1 MSLVV
6 GPQKKKRI
14 TCKSE
19 KAKDKNEELMANKA
33 KRERNYK
40 NRILK
45 KY

>member
-6 GPQKKKRI
+6 GPPKKKGI
-14 TCKSE
+14 TCKS
-19 KAKDKNEELMANKA
+19 KRTKDKNEELMANKA

>member
-6 GPQKKKRI
+6 GPPKKKRI
-14 TCKSE
+14 TCKS
-19 KAKDKNEELMANKA
+19 KKDKNEELMANKA

>member
-6 GPQKKKRI
+6 DPPKRKGLHVKVKR
-14 TCKSE
+14 T
-19 KAKDKNEELMANKA
+19 KDKNEELMANKA